1 MAIEDI
7 KVPFGITSAEVAD
20 CLELAVEKIRAGII
34 IPQQLE
40 ISTTREHEFEM
51 KRISFKYAEKQIGK
65 KD

>member
-7 KVPFGITSAEVAD
+7 KVPFGITSTEVAD
-20 CLELAVEKIRAGII
+20 CLQLAVDKMRQGII

-51 KRISFKYAEKQIGK
+51 KRISFKYAEKQSG
-65 KD
+65 

>member
-20 CLELAVEKIRAGII
+20 CLQLAVDKIRQGII

-51 KRISFKYAEKQIGK
+51 KRISFKYAEKQSG
-65 KD
+65 